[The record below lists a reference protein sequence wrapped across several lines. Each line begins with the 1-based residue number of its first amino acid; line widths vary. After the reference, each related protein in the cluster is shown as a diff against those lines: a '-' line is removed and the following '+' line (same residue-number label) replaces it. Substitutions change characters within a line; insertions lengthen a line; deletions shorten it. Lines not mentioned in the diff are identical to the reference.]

1 MDLKLENMF
10 VHPRRSRRCSHETET
25 QVRTEIVESLIA
37 KTMCDSEG
45 EKENVVGTREVK

>member
-1 MDLKLENMF
+1 
-10 VHPRRSRRCSHETET
+10 V
-25 QVRTEIVESLIA
+25 IGESLIA